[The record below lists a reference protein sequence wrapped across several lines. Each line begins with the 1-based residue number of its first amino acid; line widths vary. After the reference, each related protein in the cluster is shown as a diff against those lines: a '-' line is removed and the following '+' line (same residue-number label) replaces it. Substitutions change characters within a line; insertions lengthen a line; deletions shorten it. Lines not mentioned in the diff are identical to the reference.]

1 MQVRLYLSDP
11 SYLSLWLLF
20 SYLKYPSS
28 HVRNFPKLRVR
39 IYCLSAELYLEHS
52 ESVSIP
58 GTVSLTSISIRG
70 TVSWTSFLF
79 HRLVVRLSSEQNVEN
94 FHPVWSFGLCLCGKK
109 KSYWRQHPQH
119 CLHIFHC
126 IKCHQRRISFQRR
139 HFMMF
144 LSSRFSSEKKQ
155 YKDCRETLLHF
166 HFHNSSVYVSFK

>member
-39 IYCLSAELYLEHS
+39 IYHLSAELYLEHS

-58 GTVSLTSISIRG
+58 GNVSLTSISIRG

-94 FHPVWSFGLCLCGKK
+94 IHPVWSFGLCLCGKK
-109 KSYWRQHPQH
+109 KVIGANIHNIAS
-119 CLHIFHC
+119 IFFTALNAINGGFLFNDDILWCFSVHVSL
-126 IKCHQRRISFQRR
+126 QR
-139 HFMMF
+139 
-144 LSSRFSSEKKQ
+144 KKAI
-155 YKDCRETLLHF
+155 
-166 HFHNSSVYVSFK
+166 